1 MRLLRLGKFATLA
14 LLLATLGSAIAVVW
28 ARHQSRELFGELTRM
43 QAAQD
48 DLRIDFGRLE
58 LEQATWAEP
67 SRVEKVAREKLGM
80 IDPPAD
86 VVRVLRR

>member
-14 LLLATLGSAIAVVW
+14 LLLATLGSAVAVVW
-28 ARHQSRELFGELTRM
+28 ARHQSRVLFTELARLQGERD
-43 QAAQD
+43 A
-48 DLRIDFGRLE
+48 LRVDFGRLE

-86 VVRVLRR
+86 VIRVLRR